1 MQADTPARLHH
12 DAPAW
17 LSSRKYPHLAILQFW
32 LFCLR
37 PHSMRQANGMPS
49 LQGWEKRVVRWGSG
63 VVHVR
68 HVRPLSHYE
77 R

>member
-17 LSSRKYPHLAILQFW
+17 LSSRKYPHLVILQFW

-37 PHSMRQANGMPS
+37 
-49 LQGWEKRVVRWGSG
+49 
-63 VVHVR
+63 
-68 HVRPLSHYE
+68 SHYYETSKWYAISTGMGKTGREVGE
-77 R
+77 RRGSRAPRASPVSL